1 MARVLDKEAI
11 LARLSALPG
20 AVGFYYKDLLTGEE
34 LGFNE
39 NEEYEAASVIKLP
52 MFAAAAKLVSEG
64 RASWEDQL
72 LCKAEDRVPSCGVLR
87 FFDDGIKASLK
98 TLCALMITIS
108 DNMAT
113 NIIMRHFGIEKVN
126 EEFRAMGLQ
135 KTHIERL
142 LFDSKAGAEGRQNKI
157 VPKEMGMLLEQVWR
171 HEFIDEATSE
181 TVEEILLEQQINH
194 KIPGYLPGH
203 LDVAHKTG
211 EDSGITNDVAVVYAK
226 EPFVMCVA
234 TNRTDTTAAEIA
246 MREIA
251 LMLVGDEQEEE

>member
-1 MARVLDKEAI
+1 MARVLDRAVI
-11 LARLSALPG
+11 LDRLSRVPG
-20 AVGFYYKDLLTGEE
+20 TVGFYYKDLLTGEE
-34 LGFNE
+34 LCLNE

-64 RASWEDQL
+64 RASWEDKL

-87 FFDDGIKASLK
+87 FFDDGIEVSLK

-113 NIIMRHFGIEKVN
+113 NIIMRHFGIDRLN
-126 EEFRAMGLQ
+126 AEFKAMGLE

-142 LFDSKAGAEGRQNKI
+142 LFDSAAGAAGKQNKI

-171 HEFIDEATSE
+171 HEFIDEATSKV
-181 TVEEILLEQQINH
+181 VEDILLEQQINH

-203 LDVAHKTG
+203 IDVAHKTG
-211 EDSGITNDVAVVYAK
+211 EDSGITNDVAVVCAK
-226 EPFVMCVA
+226 EPFVLCIA
-234 TNRTDTTAAEIA
+234 TNRTDVPEAERA